1 MTADEIIKLAKEMR
15 DAQKSWFLCH
25 NRADLDKSKRLE
37 RQLDAAIDEYLD
49 PQPTL
54 FEPYPRQE
62 P

>member
-25 NRADLDKSKRLE
+25 NRSDLDKSKRLE

-54 FEPYPRQE
+54 FG
-62 P
+62 